1 MCNYLFVQL
10 LSALMIVFVV
20 FHTQEKSQSGQTM
33 QHQHSSLPLLFN
45 FHLSGIVNADTDR

>member
-1 MCNYLFVQL
+1 MCSYLFGQL

-20 FHTQEKSQSGQTM
+20 FHTQGKSQSGQTM